1 MLTNECETYLWR
13 LMPTWGDGAM
23 FMFLDQEE
31 LEAYRFDKAVG
42 ISQFSLGR
50 PVDSD
55 ARL

>member
-1 MLTNECETYLWR
+1 
-13 LMPTWGDGAM
+13 MPTWGDGAM

-50 PVDSD
+50 PADSD